1 MRRTNLGFSDWID
14 QIDALQAQQPP
25 NDDGFSL
32 TRLLDQAPAL
42 VRDLYIA
49 KETGDAQAKLLEI
62 NLERARRGQPPL
74 DMAAYSPH
82 AVSVGLAPQTQQAL
96 GIGTVVVV
104 GGVLLAAATIAL
116 GSRRRAAR

>member
-1 MRRTNLGFSDWID
+1 MRRTNLGFADWID
-14 QIDALQAQQPP
+14 QIDALQEQQPP

-32 TRLLDQAPAL
+32 TKLLDQAPAL

-74 DMAAYSPH
+74 DMSAYSPH
-82 AVSVGLAPQTQQAL
+82 ALTVGVAPQTQRAL
-96 GIGTVVVV
+96 GVGTVVIGAAILGAVA
-104 GGVLLAAATIAL
+104 LA
-116 GSRRRAAR
+116 SRRSTRSR